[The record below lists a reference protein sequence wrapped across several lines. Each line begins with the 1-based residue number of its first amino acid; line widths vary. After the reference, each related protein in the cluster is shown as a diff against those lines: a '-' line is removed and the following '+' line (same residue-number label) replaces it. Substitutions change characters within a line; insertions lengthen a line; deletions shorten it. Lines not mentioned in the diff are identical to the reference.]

1 MSEIKIMKDIN
12 EISKLIENKDIVE
25 KLNLLSK
32 QFSGKIVFS
41 SSFQFE
47 DQVITDL
54 IFRNNI
60 KIDVFT
66 LDTGRHFEETYK
78 THQKTIEKYQK
89 NIIVYFPKYEAVEE
103 LVRKKGLYSF
113 YESKENRI
121 ECCNIR
127 KVELLERALKGVEC
141 WITGLR
147 KEQSQNRQQIEEIE
161 FDEKLRIIKFNPL
174 INWSF
179 EQVKEYVTKN
189 NVPYNVLQDKG
200 FLSVGCEPC
209 TRAIKEGEDIRA
221 GRWWWENNSSKE
233 CGLHKK

>member
-47 DQVITDL
+47 DQLITDL

-60 KIDVFT
+60 EIDVFT

-113 YESKENRI
+113 YESKEKRI